1 MSAILTL
8 LSAIEPQHWL
18 VAGLLLLIAEM
29 LTGTSYLLWPAV
41 AAFITALAAFL
52 GLGGVADT
60 AIFAVLVI
68 GLTIFGHPIVRKWR
82 HARDGRAL
90 NERAAHMVGTR
101 GVLTAFSNGVGAI
114 KINDSV
120 WRAESEETLQAG
132 EQVEIASVH
141 GTTVKVRRAAHA

>member
-52 GLGGVADT
+52 GLGGVAGVSLMAT
-60 AIFAVLVI
+60 LPAKLR
-68 GLTIFGHPIVRKWR
+68 G
-82 HARDGRAL
+82 ARSPSRSGR
-90 NERAAHMVGTR
+90 ERC
-101 GVLTAFSNGVGAI
+101 
-114 KINDSV
+114 
-120 WRAESEETLQAG
+120 
-132 EQVEIASVH
+132 
-141 GTTVKVRRAAHA
+141 